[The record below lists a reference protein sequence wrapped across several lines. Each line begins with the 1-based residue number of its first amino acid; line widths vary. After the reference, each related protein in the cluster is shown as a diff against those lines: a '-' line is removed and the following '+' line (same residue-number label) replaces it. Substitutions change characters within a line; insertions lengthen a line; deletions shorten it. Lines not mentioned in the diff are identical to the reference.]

1 MGTARAGGRPRG
13 RTNPIANRE
22 AAERYLSRKFPDAE
36 KRKILLKLADRA
48 RPNFRDAKHQDELRE
63 SAQDAAFAVGRGPGG
78 DAAVID
84 HEHPDEVLPAVVTLC
99 TSLRE
104 ATLDVQELEYLAR
117 ISGAVTAHSPLS
129 QVIPLLSQLA
139 TAVPE
144 LKRWARDYSRQ
155 NHARREANA
164 VRKYDARRAF
174 CVRLMAWSAR
184 LDLPLP
190 RAAEMMAL
198 SVLVELEP
206 PGEDYEKRLDT
217 WRKRYRKAERD
228 LPTYELKTRGSPV
241 S

>member
-1 MGTARAGGRPRG
+1 LAR
-13 RTNPIANRE
+13 
-22 AAERYLSRKFPDAE
+22 
-36 KRKILLKLADRA
+36 RA
-48 RPNFRDAKHQDELRE
+48 TPNFRDAKHQEGLLD
-63 SAQDAAFAVGRGPGG
+63 SARKAEFAVGRGPGG

-84 HEHPDEVLPAVVTLC
+84 YEHPDEVLPTVAMLC
-99 TSLRE
+99 TSLNE
-104 ATLDVQELEYLAR
+104 ATLDVQDLEYLAR
-117 ISGAVTAHSPLS
+117 VSGAVTAPS
-129 QVIPLLSQLA
+129 QLIPLLSQLA
-139 TAVPE
+139 TAVTE
-144 LKRWARDYSRQ
+144 LKSWARDYSRQ
-155 NHARREANA
+155 NLARREADA

-190 RAAEMMAL
+190 RASEMMVL

-228 LPTYELKTRGSPV
+228 LPTYEFKIRGHTV